1 MPVPSSYNDI
11 STNSTIRDYVGW
23 SWYQYEFYVPKRW
36 AKDQLNVFLRFGS
49 VHFKSTVV
57 GNRYKNVQCTYYIIL
72 TNLFH
77 NYYLFYPVTR
87 GLYCAHQA
95 HLTRKLVVILLYF

>member
-36 AKDQLNVFLRFGS
+36 TEDQLNVFLRFSS
-49 VHFKSTVV
+49 VHFKSIVVCRTV
-57 GNRYKNVQCTYYIIL
+57 YI
-72 TNLFH
+72 
-77 NYYLFYPVTR
+77 
-87 GLYCAHQA
+87 
-95 HLTRKLVVILLYF
+95 LYFYDYCLAIIHDGLIFFLIHYYSITIVSTITAK